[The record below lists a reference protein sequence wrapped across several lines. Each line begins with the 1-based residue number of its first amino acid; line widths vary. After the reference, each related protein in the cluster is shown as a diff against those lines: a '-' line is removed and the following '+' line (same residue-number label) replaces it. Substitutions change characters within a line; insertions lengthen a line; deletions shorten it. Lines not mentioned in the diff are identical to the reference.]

1 MESKLQKIE
10 RRKAMVSKNKLG
22 IEDAIELAKAEEK
35 ITKIKAIKLFETGK
49 LDSFEVGTFAGLAQI
64 HKYLFEDVYDFAG
77 KIRTQNISK
86 SNFRFASV
94 MYLEE
99 ALKQIDKMP
108 QSNFDEIIE
117 KYIEMNIAHPFR
129 EGNGRSTRIWL
140 DMILKKEIGKVID
153 WSKVDKEDYLL
164 AMERSPIKNIEIK
177 FLLKNALTDKTN
189 DREIYMKGIDASY
202 NYEGYSLYST
212 QELNEEKY

>member
-1 MESKLQKIE
+1 
-10 RRKAMVSKNKLG
+10 MVSKNKLG

>member
-1 MESKLQKIE
+1 
-10 RRKAMVSKNKLG
+10 MVLENKLG
-22 IEDAIELAKAEEK
+22 INDQAELARAEEK
-35 ITKIKAIKLFETGK
+35 ITKMRAIQLFETGK
-49 LDSFEVGTFAGLAQI
+49 LNLFEVGTYAGLAQI
-64 HKYLFEDVYDFAG
+64 HKYLFEEVYEFAG
-77 KIRTQNISK
+77 KFRTENISK
-86 SNFRFASV
+86 NNFRFASS

-140 DMILKKEIGKVID
+140 DMILKQEIGKVID

-164 AMERSPIKNIEIK
+164 AMERSPIKNTEIK
-177 FLLKNALTDKTN
+177 FLLNNALTDKIN
-189 DREIYMKGIDASY
+189 DRDVYMKGIDASY
-202 NYEGYSLYST
+202 HYEGYSLYKT
-212 QELNEEKY
+212 EDLKN